1 VTDVVEEKRN
11 FNILEENPIQQSI
24 FNFGKPFPPPPTSS
38 DKGKGRRQL
47 GNYME
52 FS

>member
-11 FNILEENPIQQSI
+11 FNILEENPTV
-24 FNFGKPFPPPPTSS
+24 NFQFWEAFPSSSPHCS